1 MTMLHEWL
9 IVYEL
14 LTAQSGAVHI
24 YEQTTSTRYIGV
36 RGGGSG
42 RRPPPGFEKFQ
53 GKLRFQGK
61 RKLLKN
67 PE

>member
-1 MTMLHEWL
+1 MARVSTKTIHTVRQVYLTTMT
-9 IVYEL
+9 ID
-14 LTAQSGAVHI
+14 
-24 YEQTTSTRYIGV
+24 V

-42 RRPPPGFEKFQ
+42 GGHPHDLEK
-53 GKLRFQGK
+53 FQGK